1 VAPPPK
7 GIAMRTEPN
16 LVVPTM
22 EAIRRW
28 SGVSVPNA
36 AARHGLADHV
46 ALIAELEAL
55 RGSMVFEDEPSS
67 FEAALRDCMEAGK

>member
-1 VAPPPK
+1 
-7 GIAMRTEPN
+7 MEPD

-22 EAIRRW
+22 DAIRRW

-55 RGSMVFEDEPSS
+55 RGSMVFEEEPSN
-67 FEAALRDCMEAGK
+67 FEAALRACKEPGQ

>member
-1 VAPPPK
+1 
-7 GIAMRTEPN
+7 MEPE

-36 AARHGLADHV
+36 AARHGLADHA

-55 RGSMVFEDEPSS
+55 RGTLVFEDEPST
-67 FEAALRDCMEAGK
+67 FEAALRDLQETAR

>member
-1 VAPPPK
+1 MQPD
-7 GIAMRTEPN
+7 

-36 AARHGLADHV
+36 AARLGLADHA
-46 ALIAELEAL
+46 ALIEELAAL

-67 FEAALRDCMEAGK
+67 FEAALRDCMEPEA

>member
-1 VAPPPK
+1 
-7 GIAMRTEPN
+7 MEPS
-16 LVVPTM
+16 LVLPMM
-22 EAIRRW
+22 EMIRAW

-36 AARHGLADHV
+36 AARHGLADHL

-67 FEAALRDCMEAGK
+67 FEAALRDCQEPAR